1 MGGDNHRGD
10 PEGSGGP
17 EGLASG
23 QEKAGLSPLGSPV
36 KGDQD
41 LISKGRAPMDSEYSQ
56 YCLNVA
62 RFYFYS

>member
-23 QEKAGLSPLGSPV
+23 QEKAGLSPLRSPV
-36 KGDQD
+36 KGD
-41 LISKGRAPMDSEYSQ
+41 
-56 YCLNVA
+56 
-62 RFYFYS
+62 